1 MGMLHRPIPKPG
13 APSLR
18 SGMREA
24 YSRCALRDGTHA
36 GFVLVSSKS
45 SIYIVR
51 CHASDACLGGAQSSC
66 GEGHVGNRCGQCAKG
81 WYTYSRKCMPCGGDA
96 GVYTLVI
103 VAACCAV
110 AVSCFILWQL
120 MLDPRVASPFVFLM
134 RLMET
139 LAILQQT
146 SIDWTPAVRTVFAAL
161 SVVNFNTEMFRFE
174 CLFGPPKPIQQAVAA
189 AAVPFA
195 TFLVFIAARPLICR
209 LAQRR
214 ATKHPVAT
222 TSSEPKTV
230 ASMCRRLRPDAPPKD
245 RLAPLGFR
253 PTDALA
259 AASWTEYLR
268 MVSAVLPP
276 SAALR

>member
-1 MGMLHRPIPKPG
+1 M
-13 APSLR
+13 
-18 SGMREA
+18 
-24 YSRCALRDGTHA
+24 HA
-36 GFVLVSSKS
+36 GHILVSSKS
-45 SIYIVR
+45 ALTIVR
-51 CHASDACLGGAQSSC
+51 CHILDACLGGALSSC
-66 GEGHVGNRCGQCAKG
+66 AEGYIGNRCGRCADE
-81 WYTYSRKCMPCGGDA
+81 WFMYSRKCARCGGNA
-96 GVYTLVI
+96 STYTLVG
-103 VAACCAV
+103 VALCCGV
-110 AVSCFILWQL
+110 TLSCFILWQV

-174 CLFGPPKPIQQAVAA
+174 CVFGPPKPIPQSEAEAV
-189 AAVPFA
+189 VPFA
-195 TFLVFIAARPLICR
+195 TFLVFIAARPLIRR

-214 ATKHPVAT
+214 AVMNPAVSPR
-222 TSSEPKTV
+222 SSQPKTV
-230 ASMCRRLRPDAPPKD
+230 ASMCCRLRPDAPPKD

-268 MVSAVLPP
+268 MVSAVPAP
-276 SAALR
+276 SANLR

>member
-1 MGMLHRPIPKPG
+1 
-13 APSLR
+13 
-18 SGMREA
+18 
-24 YSRCALRDGTHA
+24 
-36 GFVLVSSKS
+36 
-45 SIYIVR
+45 
-51 CHASDACLGGAQSSC
+51 
-66 GEGHVGNRCGQCAKG
+66 
-81 WYTYSRKCMPCGGDA
+81 MPCGGDA

-110 AVSCFILWQL
+110 AASCFILWQL

-189 AAVPFA
+189 ATVPFA
-195 TFLVFIAARPLICR
+195 TFLVFIAARPLIRR

-214 ATKHPVAT
+214 AVMHPAVSPR
-222 TSSEPKTV
+222 SSQPKTV
-230 ASMCRRLRPDAPPKD
+230 ASMCRRLRPDAPSKD
-245 RLAPLGFR
+245 RLTPLGFR

-268 MVSAVLPP
+268 MVSAVQAPKP
-276 SAALR
+276 TSALDSERHFSLSRSSAYAAFFTKSTLW